1 MDWKDYVAHTLV
13 KLRQTHPHATLK
25 HAMIAAKEPYRRMKQ
40 NLYRV
45 RNDIVAE
52 ERELA
57 ATLHKTQ
64 PSSAKKKRERA
75 DRVEAV
81 QYGDVLEDMKYGGFD
96 YLGDDFN
103 ITRFRD

>member
-25 HAMIAAKEPYRRMKQ
+25 HAMIAAKEPYRRIKQ

-45 RNDIVAE
+45 RGDIVSG

-57 ATLHKTQ
+57 NTFKKTH
-64 PSSAKKKRERA
+64 PAKKRGSGLT
-75 DRVEAV
+75 V
-81 QYGDVLEDMKYGGFD
+81 
-96 YLGDDFN
+96 
-103 ITRFRD
+103 